1 MLTGKRIL
9 VTSGGTQEYI
19 DDVRVLT
26 NISSGK
32 LGADIACTLIKAD
45 ATVLYLRG
53 VNACY
58 PDPMRNGYYSEMIVK
73 SAQDAYNEMEK
84 IVPSM
89 DAVIH
94 CMAVSDF
101 TFKRDVALKCK
112 SNDPQAF
119 IDFMARTITKNPK
132 IISKI
137 KEWNPK
143 TILVGFKFEVGVSNV
158 ELIELAMN
166 SIRNNKCDLIVANDK
181 EEMIRDKTHT
191 AYFVFPDNSNR
202 ALKYSYEGTN
212 AVLKVSGKK
221 EIAEQ
226 MATFLDEVLNEKIL
240 GLDEI

>member
-1 MLTGKRIL
+1 MLKGKRIL

-32 LGADIACTLIKAD
+32 LGAEIAEHLITAE
-45 ATVLYLRG
+45 ARVQYLHG
-53 VNACY
+53 ANACQ
-58 PDPMRNGYYSEMIVK
+58 PRFGEFMGLSSVPVK
-73 SAQDAYNEMEK
+73 SAQDAYNWMER
-84 IVPSM
+84 IVPTV

-119 IDFMARTITKNPK
+119 IDYMARTITKNPK
-132 IISKI
+132 IISKV

-143 TILVGFKFEVGVSNV
+143 VILVGFKFEVGVPHE
-158 ELIELAMN
+158 ELISLARA
-166 SIRNNKCDLIVANDK
+166 SIVKNGCDLVVANDK
-181 EEMIRDKTHT
+181 EEMVRNKSHT
-191 AYFVFPDNSNR
+191 AYLVFPDNSNH
-202 ALKYSYEGTN
+202 ANKYRYEGENSYLMVT
-212 AVLKVSGKK
+212 GKN

-226 MATFLDEVLNEKIL
+226 IKTFLDNIL
-240 GLDEI
+240 P